1 MEHRI
6 NVEKQKVFHIQ
17 IKFKFAREK
26 AAQKWVIISV
36 RKRGFLLNKLNDM
49 KLGHK
54 LRIMQIFCVL
64 LPLLITDSIIVS
76 IMINTE
82 RKADAVEMRNIA
94 DSVQYTLEGAITNA
108 VNLMQS
114 IYSDTYA
121 NDFIEDTFTTG
132 LDYYEKQYDFKR
144 SSLFAISANSALVT
158 ISIYA
163 DNDGIINGGN
173 IYNVQKVVHEPWYEA
188 IIGNNKDILMF
199 SGFEDNITNS
209 RRTIFLVRRMDYL
222 HKGTG
227 ASVIKADLNY
237 SNLLRSIINAKYLSK
252 VYVCEGDKIL
262 LSNDGRG
269 GPYVEFDRISQTQLQ
284 NIAVHNKVTYYGNTL
299 DIYVM
304 APDTVYFNAIL
315 NNLELVLFLIIL
327 NLIVPYL
334 LVRLISKSITVRL
347 KKMEEVF
354 GSTASGELFQLPE
367 ISGRD
372 EIGQLMTSYNHM
384 AGRMNELI
392 QKEYKDRLK
401 HQEIDIARQKA
412 ELLALHSQIN
422 PHFLFNA
429 LESIRMH
436 SVVKKE
442 FETADMVEK
451 LALMERQNV
460 DWHNDNVKI
469 KEEIRFIEAYLELQ
483 KYRFGDKLSYMID
496 VDEDCVEY
504 RIPKLTLVTFI
515 ENACVHGMEAKTSS
529 SWIFVRVTK
538 DKENLIMEIE
548 DTGNGMLE
556 YKRIQLLKEMKE
568 INIQALQKKT
578 EIGILNASLRL
589 RMFSDE
595 QVRFEIDSEPNTG
608 TMVTITIPLACAM
621 KN

>member
-1 MEHRI
+1 M
-6 NVEKQKVFHIQ
+6 EKQKVFHIQ

-94 DSVQYTLEGAITNA
+94 DSVQYTLEGSITNA

-209 RRTIFLVRRMDYL
+209 KRAIFLVRRMDYL

-327 NLIVPYL
+327 NLIFPYL

>member
-1 MEHRI
+1 
-6 NVEKQKVFHIQ
+6 
-17 IKFKFAREK
+17 
-26 AAQKWVIISV
+26 
-36 RKRGFLLNKLNDM
+36 
-49 KLGHK
+49 
-54 LRIMQIFCVL
+54 
-64 LPLLITDSIIVS
+64 
-76 IMINTE
+76 
-82 RKADAVEMRNIA
+82 
-94 DSVQYTLEGAITNA
+94 
-108 VNLMQS
+108 
-114 IYSDTYA
+114 
-121 NDFIEDTFTTG
+121 
-132 LDYYEKQYDFKR
+132 
-144 SSLFAISANSALVT
+144 
-158 ISIYA
+158 
-163 DNDGIINGGN
+163 
-173 IYNVQKVVHEPWYEA
+173 
-188 IIGNNKDILMF
+188 
-199 SGFEDNITNS
+199 
-209 RRTIFLVRRMDYL
+209 
-222 HKGTG
+222 
-227 ASVIKADLNY
+227 
-237 SNLLRSIINAKYLSK
+237 
-252 VYVCEGDKIL
+252 
-262 LSNDGRG
+262 
-269 GPYVEFDRISQTQLQ
+269 
-284 NIAVHNKVTYYGNTL
+284 
-299 DIYVM
+299 
-304 APDTVYFNAIL
+304 
-315 NNLELVLFLIIL
+315 
-327 NLIVPYL
+327 
-334 LVRLISKSITVRL
+334 
-347 KKMEEVF
+347 
-354 GSTASGELFQLPE
+354 
-367 ISGRD
+367 
-372 EIGQLMTSYNHM
+372 
-384 AGRMNELI
+384 MNELI

>member
-1 MEHRI
+1 M
-6 NVEKQKVFHIQ
+6 EKQKVFHIQ

-82 RKADAVEMRNIA
+82 KKADAVEMRNIA

>member
-1 MEHRI
+1 M
-6 NVEKQKVFHIQ
+6 EKQKVFHIQ

>member
-1 MEHRI
+1 MI
-6 NVEKQKVFHIQ
+6 YVKK
-17 IKFKFAREK
+17 K
-26 AAQKWVIISV
+26 
-36 RKRGFLLNKLNDM
+36 GFLLNKLNDM

-94 DSVQYTLEGAITNA
+94 DSVQYTLEGSITNA

-209 RRTIFLVRRMDYL
+209 KRTIFLVRRMDYL

-227 ASVIKADLNY
+227 ASVIRAELNY

-252 VYVCEGDKIL
+252 VYVCEGEKIL

-327 NLIVPYL
+327 NLIFPYL